1 MWLQATKS
9 LQNRCI
15 QAAPL
20 RPEMPQ
26 IRLVSA
32 AFVGQIGLSHIPV
45 ASIAQEG

>member
-1 MWLQATKS
+1 MWPQGTKS
-9 LQNRCI
+9 TQNRCV

-32 AFVGQIGLSHIPV
+32 WFVGQIGLSHIPP
-45 ASIAQEG
+45 ASVAQEG